1 MSKIIPTVSKNIRRL
16 RKAKGQKGKGSGGKK
31 FLPACQSAEGGHK
44 PPTILQSRNPKE
56 KNFLSFLIKFK
67 IGA

>member
-1 MSKIIPTVSKNIRRL
+1 MTNIVSRQKSQGETQSRRAK
-16 RKAKGQKGKGSGGKK
+16 RKGVWGKE

-44 PPTILQSRNPKE
+44 PPTILQSRNPKQ
-56 KNFLSFLIKFK
+56 KNFLSFLIEFK